1 MAEEGR
7 GGGGNTTDEDLSL
20 PRATVQKLI
29 SGEYGSLL
37 SAQPIYDATHIRARF
52 D

>member
-7 GGGGNTTDEDLSL
+7 GGGGSTTDEDLSL

-29 SGEYGSLL
+29 SELDFPKLG
-37 SAQPIYDATHIRARF
+37 
-52 D
+52 

>member
-7 GGGGNTTDEDLSL
+7 GGGGGTTDEDLSL

-29 SGEYGSLL
+29 SGEYGSLSYAHL
-37 SAQPIYDATHIRARF
+37 ICDAAYIGARF